1 MFNVSAFDHV
11 SPGDSP
17 CQPVEAM
24 GDWKVG
30 VAAGVPLLVLL
41 VALLAL
47 VKQNLQALQG
57 VVDSVDR
64 LLERLRG
71 FMAPDRATEGDV
83 EMGPVSHCPPP
94 RRPRNQTDDE
104 ILRRGAQ
111 ETQVWI

>member
-11 SPGDSP
+11 SPGDGP
-17 CQPVEAM
+17 CQPVEAA

-57 VVDSVDR
+57 VVNSSDH

-71 FMAPDRATEGDV
+71 FLAPDRATEGDL
-83 EMGPVSHCPPP
+83 EMGPVRPCPSP
-94 RRPRNQTDDE
+94 RRPRNLTDDE
-104 ILRRGAQ
+104 ELRRAAQ
-111 ETQVWI
+111 RTQVWI